1 MQVQDKTSTIR
12 PVFPDYRYAFYNYDK
27 SNMLEVGLK
36 RKHVDKTLQ
45 KKAQALK
52 DIEKRLLQK
61 NIIYEKIPYYM
72 GQK

>member
-1 MQVQDKTSTIR
+1 
-12 PVFPDYRYAFYNYDK
+12 
-27 SNMLEVGLK
+27 MLEVGLK
-36 RKHVDKTLQ
+36 RKHVDKTSR

>member
-1 MQVQDKTSTIR
+1 M

-27 SNMLEVGLK
+27 SKMLEVGLK

-45 KKAQALK
+45 KKSQALK

-61 NIIYEKIPYYM
+61 NIIYEKIPYYK

>member
-1 MQVQDKTSTIR
+1 M

-27 SNMLEVGLK
+27 SKMLEVGLK

-52 DIEKRLLQK
+52 DIE
-61 NIIYEKIPYYM
+61 
-72 GQK
+72 